1 MKNIKLTFILYWLT
15 ISMLGAQSIIN
26 GSVKDA
32 ESSEPLI
39 GASII
44 VEGRMM
50 GTTTDLDGNY
60 TLITSDIPVFSI
72 EVSLVGYEKRTIKI
86 IANDQEAHVTL
97 EPATVQG
104 KEVVVS
110 ASRIKESILRSP
122 VTIERMDVLEIRS
135 TPSASA
141 YAALAN
147 LKGVQMN
154 TSSLTFS
161 SVNTRGFADIQ
172 NWRFIQ
178 LVDGVEM
185 NAPGLNYSVGAL
197 SAPSDI
203 EVSSIELVPGAGS
216 ALYGANA
223 FNGMLNIYTKSPFY
237 YQGLSLELK
246 GGGTFQ
252 SSSGANPFGELNIR
266 YAKAFSNKFAFT
278 VSASALM
285 AKDWTADSEE
295 YHITNELVVAGAAD
309 QLSNLPRNHPNFN
322 AVHRYGDEIE
332 VPVHLGNGV
341 IQKIN
346 RTGLAESDIVD
357 YNQQLFKINAS
368 LHYRITEKLEVNYN
382 FRMMYGDAILRHTTT
397 YPMVNLFQQVH
408 KLEFKGA
415 NFFARAYYSLENS
428 GDSYFMLGTGAFIQ
442 EGLKSS
448 TQWSLDYGAAF
459 RGEVADIQGDSHDAA
474 RVYADRDI
482 ADKDSDL
489 FKQLR
494 DTTLSSPDFATGGS
508 RVVDR
513 TSFVHGEVN
522 YDFSKHW
529 ELIPIQIGG
538 SFRRY
543 NLISEGW
550 FFNDGPNGFDKP
562 IGVIEYGVYVQASKS
577 FFKDILALKAS
588 ARLDK
593 NQNFQ
598 FRVTPRASAVIAWG
612 KKRNHNFRMSYQTG
626 FRNPGTQENYFAL
639 DVSQAVILGGS
650 EDNLNNYNYITKSI
664 NPVTLSPVGTVI
676 SGQQIFENLY
686 TLASAFQFSQTFN
699 LADLDPLKLNYLK
712 QEAITTFELGYK
724 SLILNKLFLDVNGY
738 YNIYKNFVTRTNGYN
753 LETGRVFSIYT
764 NVEEE
769 ITSIGAG
776 FAIDYVLPLNFK
788 IGANYSFAMFNAD
801 KALANNP
808 EFIPSFNTPQHRV
821 NLSFS
826 NRKVWKGIG
835 FNVKYRWA
843 DKYLWQSPFGQ
854 GIVPMSHVV
863 DAAIFYRVPIFPMQI
878 KIGATNITNQEYVQV
893 YGGPKVGTQAFISL
907 TYDPIAYKTMRTGS
921 RSYKIKDKPNRPEK
935 PKREKKTKKVRTP
948 KKKKEDID
956 NPAPSHQR
964 F

>member
-1 MKNIKLTFILYWLT
+1 MKNIKWIVILYWCTIHT
-15 ISMLGAQSIIN
+15 ISAQSIIN

-44 VEGRMM
+44 VEGRVM
-50 GTTTDLDGNY
+50 GTTTDLDGNF
-60 TLITSDIPVFSI
+60 TLITNDIPIFNI
-72 EVSLVGYEKRTIKI
+72 EVSLVGYEKRKIKI
-86 IANDQEAHVTL
+86 IANDQEVHLTL
-97 EPATVQG
+97 EPTIIQG

-110 ASRIKESILRSP
+110 ASRIKESVLRSP
-122 VTIERMDVLEIRS
+122 VTIEQMDVIEIRS

-154 TSSLTFS
+154 TSSLTFTS
-161 SVNTRGFADIQ
+161 LNTRGFADIQ

-178 LVDGVEM
+178 LVDGIEM
-185 NAPGLNYSVGAL
+185 NAPGLNYPVGAL

-237 YQGLSLELK
+237 YQGFSAELK

-252 SSSGANPFGELNIR
+252 SSGGANPFGELNIR
-266 YAKAFSNKFAFT
+266 YAKAFNNKFAFSI
-278 VSASALM
+278 SASALM

-295 YHITNELVVAGAAD
+295 YHITNELVAAGVAD
-309 QLSNLPRNHPNFN
+309 QLRNLPRNHPNFN
-322 AVHRYGDEIE
+322 AIHRYGDEIQ

-346 RTGLAESDIVD
+346 RSGIAEADIID
-357 YNQQLFKINAS
+357 YNQQLFKINAG
-368 LHYRITEKLEVNYN
+368 LHYRITEDLEVMYN
-382 FRMMYGDAILRHTTT
+382 FRMMSGDAILRHTTT
-397 YPMVNLFQQVH
+397 YPMVNLFQQIH
-408 KLEFKGA
+408 KLEFKGSH
-415 NFFARAYYSLENS
+415 FFARAYYSLENA
-428 GDSYFMLGTGAFIQ
+428 GNSYFMLGTGAFIQ

-459 RGEVADIQGDSHDAA
+459 RGEVADVQGNNHDAA

-482 ADKDSDL
+482 ADKDSEL
-489 FKQLR
+489 FQRLR
-494 DTTLSSPDFATGGS
+494 DTTLSSPNFATGGS

-522 YDFSKHW
+522 YNFAKHW
-529 ELIPIQIGG
+529 ELIPIQLGG

-577 FFKDILALKAS
+577 LFKDILALKAS

-593 NQNFQ
+593 NQNYQ
-598 FRVTPRASAVIAWG
+598 FRVTPRASAVISWG
-612 KKRNHNFRMSYQTG
+612 KKRNHNFRVSYQTG

-639 DVSQAVILGGS
+639 DVSQAVILGGT
-650 EDNLNNYNYITKSI
+650 EDNINNYSYVTQSI
-664 NPVTLSPVGTVI
+664 NPITLSPAGTVI
-676 SGQQIFENLY
+676 TGKQIFENLY
-686 TLASAFQFSQTFN
+686 TLGSASQFSQTFN
-699 LADLDPLKLNYLK
+699 PADLVPLEIEYLK
-712 QEAITTFELGYK
+712 QEEITTFEAGYK
-724 SLILNKLFLDVNGY
+724 SLILNKLFLDVNAY
-738 YNIYKNFVTRTNGYN
+738 YNIYKNFVTRSNGYN

-764 NVEEE
+764 NIEED

-788 IGANYSFAMFNAD
+788 IGANYSFAMFNAED
-801 KALANNP
+801 ALTAHP

-821 NLSFS
+821 NVSFS
-826 NRKVWKGIG
+826 NRNVWKKIG
-835 FNVKYRWA
+835 FNIKYRWA

-854 GIVPMSHVV
+854 GMVPMTHIV
-863 DAAIFYRVPIFPMQI
+863 DAAIFYRVQGFPMQV
-878 KIGATNITNQEYVQV
+878 KVGATNITNQEYVQV

-907 TYDPIAYKTMRTGS
+907 TYDPIAYKSLRRGS
-921 RSYKIKDKPNRPEK
+921 RSYKIKDKPDHPE
-935 PKREKKTKKVRTP
+935 RTKKAKKHKIKTP
-948 KKKKEDID
+948 KEDID